1 MPLQFFRMLL
11 IYIYLYIV
19 RDTPYTIGLLNCSKC
34 SLTCGH
40 VLLQVNDTISH
51 IYFLFYIL
59 MLENVSDM
67 FLLKYK
73 LNSLYIDKSYD
84 QKLCKCVAQKF
95 ILIYL
100 YRFLFLISYT
110 FHWRETYRDM
120 TGNKKDVGNRLNNL
134 MV

>member
-51 IYFLFYIL
+51 IYFLFYIVKF
-59 MLENVSDM
+59 ENVSDM
-67 FLLKYK
+67 FC
-73 LNSLYIDKSYD
+73 LNTSLINK
-84 QKLCKCVAQKF
+84 
-95 ILIYL
+95 ILIPDGL
-100 YRFLFLISYT
+100 RNFVS
-110 FHWRETYRDM
+110 
-120 TGNKKDVGNRLNNL
+120 V
-134 MV
+134 

>member
-51 IYFLFYIL
+51 IYFLFYIV
-59 MLENVSDM
+59 MFENVSDM
-67 FLLKYK
+67 FCIRI
-73 LNSLYIDKSYD
+73 SLIHNILIPDE
-84 QKLCKCVAQKF
+84 LCKCVAQKF

>member
-51 IYFLFYIL
+51 IYFLFYTAIF
-59 MLENVSDM
+59 ENVLDM
-67 FLLKYK
+67 FGFSM
-73 LNSLYIDKSYD
+73 SLIYS
-84 QKLCKCVAQKF
+84 
-95 ILIYL
+95 ILIP
-100 YRFLFLISYT
+100 
-110 FHWRETYRDM
+110 
-120 TGNKKDVGNRLNNL
+120 DVFV